1 MQQKSQFSYYVG
13 IFLFTIFFN
22 AKQTLAS
29 GSTNIT
35 STAFGGIKDAL
46 PAAYGDFNSD
56 ELTDI
61 FILTQRQ
68 KVVQILLGSADSDS
82 LVS

>member
-1 MQQKSQFSYYVG
+1 MRRKKLCNC
-13 IFLFTIFFN
+13 IFLLVIFPSLV
-22 AKQTLAS
+22 TAS
-29 GSTNIT
+29 STNIT

-61 FILTQRQ
+61 FILTKRQ
-68 KVVQILLGSADSDS
+68 KVIQILLGSTDSDS
-82 LVS
+82 LVRHVAS